1 MANFYIAIFLHV
13 AVFSNYV
20 NGKSWVIPE
29 NWSPSQSGQI
39 SRSTDLTKALE
50 FVTRAESEMHEAAI
64 KMTNLDWNY
73 ESNITDET
81 EAIKLEYKVMF
92 YPLDIR
98 NTKKTKMLCFHKQTL
113 YFSQIVTK
121 KKPK

>member
-1 MANFYIAIFLHV
+1 MRQIANMTNFYIAIFLYV
-13 AVFSNYV
+13 AVLSNYA

-29 NWSPSQSGQI
+29 NWSPSQEGQI
-39 SRSTDLTKALE
+39 SRTTDLTKALE

-81 EAIKLEYKVMF
+81 EAIKLEYKV
-92 YPLDIR
+92 
-98 NTKKTKMLCFHKQTL
+98 NHKLQG
-113 YFSQIVTK
+113 IK
-121 KKPK
+121 I

>member
-1 MANFYIAIFLHV
+1 MRQISNMTKFYIAIFLYV
-13 AVFSNYV
+13 AVLSNYA

-39 SRSTDLTKALE
+39 SRTTDLTKALE

-81 EAIKLEYKVMF
+81 EAIKLEYKV
-92 YPLDIR
+92 
-98 NTKKTKMLCFHKQTL
+98 NHKLQGIKIL
-113 YFSQIVTK
+113 KVCDNYQ
-121 KKPK
+121 

>member
-1 MANFYIAIFLHV
+1 MANFYIAIFLYV
-13 AVFSNYV
+13 AVLSNYV

-50 FVTRAESEMHEAAI
+50 FVTRAESEMHEASI

-81 EAIKLEYKVMF
+81 EAIYLEYKVMF
-92 YPLDIR
+92 YQLDSR
-98 NTKKTKMLCFHKQTL
+98 NTKTLKKTSKMLSFYKQQL
-113 YFSQIVTK
+113 
-121 KKPK
+121 